1 VLKERA
7 AMSKAIANAYE
18 LLDPEVLNRVGHL
31 DILSRTVVDG
41 LLAGKHRSIQRGG
54 TFEFAEHRA
63 YSAGD
68 ELRLIDWRIV
78 GKRDRYYVKQFDEE
92 INLQVTMVLDA
103 SGSMDF
109 GMSTISKFDY
119 VRTACACLCRLMLR
133 QRDGVGL
140 CCFSE
145 SQDSYIPPR
154 SRASHLHALLESLR
168 TMEPSG
174 DASLYDTLFN
184 LAPRLK
190 RRGMVVVFSDCFGD
204 LKNLMKALHLLR
216 LRGHEIVLFHILAP
230 EEVSFS
236 FSQASRFEC
245 LESDG
250 VRLDLEPAAVRQ
262 RYLGRLNAFLEE
274 LMRECARIRCEYF
287 RLTTDQPLADSLSYY
302 LQLRAATMK

>member
-1 VLKERA
+1 
-7 AMSKAIANAYE
+7 MSKTVANAYE

-41 LLAGKHRSIQRGG
+41 MLAGKHRSLQRGG

-78 GKRDRYYVKQFDEE
+78 GKRDRYYVKQFEEE
-92 INLQVTMVLDA
+92 INLQVTMVVDA
-103 SGSMDF
+103 SGSMEF
-109 GMSTISKFDY
+109 GMSTVSKFDY
-119 VRTACACLCRLMLR
+119 ARCACACLSRLMLK
-133 QRDGVGL
+133 QRDAVGL

-145 SQDSYIPPR
+145 RQDAYIPPR
-154 SRASHLHALLESLR
+154 SRATHLHAILESLR
-168 TMEPSG
+168 TIEPSG
-174 DASLYDTLFN
+174 DASLYDTLYS

-204 LKNLMKALHLLR
+204 LTHLMKALHLLR
-216 LRGHEIVLFHILAP
+216 LRGHEIILFHVLAP

-245 LESDG
+245 LESAG
-250 VRLDLEPAAVRQ
+250 LRLDLEPTAVRN
-262 RYLGRLNAFLEE
+262 RYLMRLNQFLEK
-274 LMRECARIRCEYF
+274 LTRECARIRCEYF
-287 RLTTDQPLADSLSYY
+287 RLTTDQSLADTLSYY

>member
-1 VLKERA
+1 MPTVV
-7 AMSKAIANAYE
+7 SKAYE

-68 ELRLIDWRIV
+68 ELRLIDWRIY

-92 INLQVTMVLDA
+92 INLQATMVVDA

-109 GMSTISKFDY
+109 AMSTVSKFDY
-119 VRTACACLCRLMLR
+119 ARVACACLSRLMLR
-133 QRDGVGL
+133 QRDAVGL
-140 CCFSE
+140 CSFSE
-145 SQDSYIPPR
+145 KRDCYIPPR
-154 SRASHLHALLESLR
+154 SRASHLHGILESLR
-168 TMEPSG
+168 TIEPSG
-174 DASLYDTLFN
+174 DASLYDTLYS

-190 RRGMVVVFSDCFGD
+190 RRGMIVVFSDCFGD
-204 LKNLMKALHLLR
+204 LTHLMKALHLLR
-216 LRGHEIVLFHILAP
+216 LRGHEVILFHILAP

-245 LESDG
+245 LEADG

-262 RYLGRLNAFLEE
+262 RYLAKLNEFLEK
-274 LMRECARIRCEYF
+274 LMYECAKIRCEYF
-287 RLTTDQPLADSLSYY
+287 RLTTDQPLADTLSYY
-302 LQLRAATMK
+302 LQLRAATLK